1 MGLRH
6 IDDDAFS
13 DVEVEDDM
21 DGYGVDT
28 PDLDDYDL
36 ETVDDEPLDFNL
48 DDTFSDDDDDEEF

>member
-1 MGLRH
+1 
-6 IDDDAFS
+6 
-13 DVEVEDDM
+13 M